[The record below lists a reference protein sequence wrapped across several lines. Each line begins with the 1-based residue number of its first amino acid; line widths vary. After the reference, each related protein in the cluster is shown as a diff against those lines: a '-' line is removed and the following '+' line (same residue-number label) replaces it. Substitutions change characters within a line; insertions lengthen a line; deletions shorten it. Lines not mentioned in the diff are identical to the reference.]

1 MIIDFLYC
9 YTRVLKQAERE
20 RIQQQRRRPLPRNER
35 SGEDDDEDED
45 SEEQE
50 QNQAESFQGVR
61 QQRRHVAP
69 DDDDD
74 DAFQYNQRRIMYEED
89 DGNDDQEQD
98 EEEEEQPI
106 DNEAEIDGS
115 FSVPAIHESRMKEVI
130 SAYQAQQESN
140 DEQREDEEEEEEAV
154 AASRIALE
162 YRKHRV
168 HQRSKQY
175 QCSFI
180 ERQNAAALAIQRW
193 MLRTSSQQRMRNQK
207 ILEDD
212 RDARDHQKQQRDTE
226 AAAAARIQ
234 SWMRQLL
241 AHFRWK
247 EHVERERVAMLKR
260 KRVKMLQ
267 LEQEARRKA
276 EEEQWQQQEREEQ
289 DRQREE
295 QEKEELKS
303 EQRQAQQKQQQ
314 QRQVASSFHQSEP
327 LTEEKARKKI
337 MKKEAVDL
345 VKILVKKQLDEKLR
359 EHDEKMDELQRLVTT
374 LQDVIRKQSEM
385 ILQGSNEPLPE
396 LQIPRKITKTVQ
408 ALGNQQH
415 QQSFIPAPSL
425 KQPIQPSNSSA
436 PLASSSASTFA
447 TAAAAKESLI
457 PKPPSCSSL
466 PQIGNNPA
474 VKPVKPSGIKLPR
487 NSTDAPSTKLP
498 ILANTRQPSSIPVKR

>member
-9 YTRVLKQAERE
+9 YTRALKQAERE

-35 SGEDDDEDED
+35 SVEDDDEDED
-45 SEEQE
+45 IEEQE

-61 QQRRHVAP
+61 QQRRRVAP
-69 DDDDD
+69 GEEDD
-74 DAFQYNQRRIMYEED
+74 DAFQYNQRPIMYEED

-98 EEEEEQPI
+98 EEEEEQPV
-106 DNEAEIDGS
+106 DNEAEVDGS

-140 DEQREDEEEEEEAV
+140 DEQTEDEEEEEGETV
-154 AASRIALE
+154 AASRIARE
-162 YRKHRV
+162 YRI
-168 HQRSKQY
+168 HQRSKQH
-175 QCSFI
+175 QRSFI

-212 RDARDHQKQQRDTE
+212 RDAQDQQKQQRDTE
-226 AAAAARIQ
+226 VAAAARIQ

-276 EEEQWQQQEREEQ
+276 EEEQRQQQEREEQ

-303 EQRQAQQKQQQ
+303 KQRQAQQKQQQ
-314 QRQVASSFHQSEP
+314 QRQAASSFHQSEP

-359 EHDEKMDELQRLVTT
+359 EHDEKMGELQRLVTT
-374 LQDVIRKQSEM
+374 LQDVIYKQSEM

-396 LQIPRKITKTVQ
+396 LQIPRKITKPMQ
-408 ALGNQQH
+408 ALGN

-425 KQPIQPSNSSA
+425 KQPIQPSSSSA
-436 PLASSSASTFA
+436 SLASSSASTFA
-447 TAAAAKESLI
+447 TATAAKESLI
-457 PKPPSCSSL
+457 PKPPSRSLL

-474 VKPVKPSGIKLPR
+474 VKPVKPSGIELLR

-498 ILANTRQPSSIPVKR
+498 VLANTRQLSSIPVKR